1 MILKKILLGISVFF
15 LNCGSDNNPVDAIY
29 DVSVY
34 RVYVESVKKSVPA
47 IRELNFTV
55 PVKAGFMERSD
66 LAKEFVTFPRRYA
79 NMTVMMKQLGF
90 LPDSVQ
96 SIEPYVAEN
105 QSGFHAAYYI
115 TGTDSLVVID
125 PQEYPVSQFKEIVAH
140 ELTHALQDQNFNIS
154 QDDLF
159 PNRHYSSF
167 CTDFYLARRCVAEG
181 DAMTSEFRYVISENS
196 LSASP
201 LDLFSTWRDEFFKTF
216 GTREIPVYLNLVS
229 MFPYEVGS
237 YFVSKI
243 WSTKGWE
250 GVNQLY
256 YSNRPL
262 STAEIITGEKFEP
275 HRFDYSSLIKNWY
288 DSCQSVQIADDD
300 NYGPVM
306 LLALLK
312 DYTDATHAE
321 AALGWQGDRVLYL
334 LADNAQWGKFVWSFQ
349 FKDASSA
356 KYCMQGIDAVLSAR
370 TLGNVAPQRLQVVAD
385 SLITYTTGAVAT
397 TLLRDGE
404 ALFWIENVSDPTNV
418 ASGIQNASLA
428 KRSGASYLQIE
439 SDPEIVEM
447 KKRMIKRKELGERL
461 QFSQCCQSGG
471 DI

>member
-1 MILKKILLGISVFF
+1 MKICFFGVGGVSGYFGALLSAFL
-15 LNCGSDNNPVDAIY
+15 LNCGSDDNPGGADQ
-29 DVSVY
+29 DFDVY
-34 RVYVESVKKSVPA
+34 RAYVESVKKSLPA

-55 PVKAGFMERSD
+55 PVKTAFMERSD
-66 LAKEFVTFPRRYA
+66 LAKEFVSFSRRYA
-79 NMTVMMKQLGF
+79 NMTIMMKQLGF
-90 LPDSVQ
+90 LPDSLK
-96 SIEPYVAEN
+96 SIEPYVAGN
-105 QSGFHAAYYI
+105 KSSFPVAYYI

-181 DAMTSEFRYVISENS
+181 DAMTSEFRYVIRENS

-229 MFPYEVGS
+229 MFPYEVGA

-243 WSTKGWE
+243 WSTKGWD

-256 YSNRPL
+256 YRNRPL

-370 TLGNVAPQRLQVVAD
+370 TLGNVAPQRLQLVAD
-385 SLITYTTGAVAT
+385 SLITFTTGTVAT

-404 ALFWIENVSDPTNV
+404 ALFWIENLKEPDMIVSEIKR
-418 ASGIQNASLA
+418 SSLA
-428 KRSGASYLQIE
+428 KRRPDAYLRME
-439 SDPEIVEM
+439 PDPEVIAIKM
-447 KKRMIKRKELGERL
+447 QMIDRKDRR
-461 QFSQCCQSGG
+461 
-471 DI
+471 

>member
-1 MILKKILLGISVFF
+1 MKKILLGISVFL
-15 LNCGSDNNPVDAIY
+15 LNCGSDNNPGDAIY
-29 DVSVY
+29 DVGVY
-34 RVYVESVKKSVPA
+34 RDYVENVKKSLPA

-55 PVKAGFMERSD
+55 PVKTAFMERSD
-66 LAKEFVTFPRRYA
+66 LAKEFVTFSRRYA

-90 LPDSVQ
+90 LPDSVK
-96 SIEPYVAEN
+96 SIEPYVADN
-105 QSGFHAAYYI
+105 QSSFPAAYYI

-125 PQEYPVSQFKEIVAH
+125 PQEYPVTQFKEIVAH

-181 DAMTSEFRYVISENS
+181 DAMTSEVRYVIRENS
-196 LSASP
+196 MSASP
-201 LDLFSTWRDEFFKTF
+201 LDLFASWRDEFFETF

-229 MFPYEVGS
+229 MFPYEVGA
-237 YFVSKI
+237 YFVSTI

-312 DYTDATHAE
+312 DYTDATHAK

-356 KYCMQGIDAVLSAR
+356 KYCMQGIDALLSAR

-385 SLITYTTGAVAT
+385 SLITFTTGAVAT

-404 ALFWIENVSDPTNV
+404 ALFWIENLKQPDMIVSEIKR
-418 ASGIQNASLA
+418 SSLA
-428 KRSGASYLQIE
+428 KRRPDACLSME
-439 SDPEIVEM
+439 PDPEVIAIKM
-447 KKRMIKRKELGERL
+447 QMIDRKDRR
-461 QFSQCCQSGG
+461 
-471 DI
+471 